1 VGVSFKA
8 FEKSDTEILIKLMQ
22 NLSEEDFSGWVATP
36 ESIQKTLD
44 HLFLHPDKGSIL
56 VFKKEEVIVGYA
68 ILINFWSNEYKGN
81 VLIIDELY
89 ILPEYR
95 SQGIA
100 TAFFN
105 YLSETRYNDS
115 VMLHLEVSEINQRA
129 MDLYY
134 KMGFRMNSYT
144 TLKKILV

>member
-1 VGVSFKA
+1 MGISFKA
-8 FEKSDTEILIKLMQ
+8 FEKSDAEILTKLML
-22 NLSEEDFSGWVATP
+22 NLSAEDFSGWEATP

-44 HLFLHPDKGSIL
+44 HLSQHPDKGNIL
-56 VFKKEEVIVGYA
+56 VFKKEEVVTGYA

-100 TAFFN
+100 TSFFN

-115 VMLHLEVSEINQRA
+115 VMLHLEVSEINKKA
-129 MDLYY
+129 MDLYF
-134 KMGFRMNSYT
+134 KMGFRMNTYN
-144 TLKKILV
+144 TLKKIIA